1 MTHWDESE
9 SESQEE
15 NLSSQFSLFKTV
27 SVQTSKPGDLRI
39 PIPPEVRNNIEFY
52 AGDDPKVRFGWYY
65 KYGVPVIS
73 NKSLRED
80 EYNST
85 QPVKILFDD
94 SDTEK
99 IRPPCASGEIDYIS
113 YAENNDYLHWIAT
126 EDMLSDSNASSAYLL
141 SPEKL
146 LMIANDTNGSISNE
160 FLESPNYTI
169 TNTRQESA
177 SNSQISILSIFTDI
191 FAT

>member
-1 MTHWDESE
+1 MAHWDESE
-9 SESQEE
+9 SESEEE
-15 NLSSQFSLFKTV
+15 NEGSQFALFKGV
-27 SVQTSKPGDLRI
+27 NVQTCKKEDLRI
-39 PIPPEVRNNIEFY
+39 PIPPEVRNKIEFY
-52 AGDDPKVRFGWYY
+52 VEGDPKVRFGWYH

-85 QPVKILFDD
+85 QSVKILFDD
-94 SDTEK
+94 SPTEK
-99 IRPPCASGEIDYIS
+99 IRPPCANGEIDYIS
-113 YAENNDYLHWIAT
+113 YAEDNDCLYWIAT
-126 EDMLSDSNASSAYLL
+126 KDMLSNSNASSAYLL

-160 FLESPNYTI
+160 FRESPNYTI

-177 SNSQISILSIFTDI
+177 SNSQISILNIFTDI
-191 FAT
+191 FTT